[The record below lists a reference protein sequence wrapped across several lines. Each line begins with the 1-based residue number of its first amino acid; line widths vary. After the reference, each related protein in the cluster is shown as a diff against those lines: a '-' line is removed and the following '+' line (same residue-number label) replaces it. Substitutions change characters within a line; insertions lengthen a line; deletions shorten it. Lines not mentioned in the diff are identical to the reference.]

1 MAVIKLRRRMSN
13 QSTNLQ
19 RLRKAKRA
27 FQLLKRCEVSD
38 RIISLCLGAV
48 PLFIYGPNLPIW
60 WIGDDTQILKHVA
73 SQSFWEYFLVPSVWQ
88 ELSPYNL
95 TPWVDA
101 LYDLDLFLFG
111 LRPAIF
117 CLHHLLICALLIV
130 TTYYFLRLWLNRHW
144 AFAASFIF
152 VFSPCY
158 ANNVYFLMTR
168 HYVEGLLWSL
178 LAIIFY
184 IKALRD
190 QRPVLAYWGA
200 LFYLIATLCKEIY
213 VPLVLLLPVWPEEDF
228 GGNRSGCIQ
237 VFSKRLFYFLPFVLM
252 AGAYTFYRRWM
263 LGNWIGGYGDLAP
276 SRTDFSALLNDI
288 SHFLLANNTW
298 LIVVIVPFAIWGI
311 CGGRSD
317 RWKLKCFVLL
327 VVLLSVAPLLDLG
340 GFLCRRHLFLPTFLL
355 LIAVSIGM
363 SRLWRQ
369 RLTGRLVSLLGVLVL
384 FFGLFQAN
392 QYTQNEL
399 RGIADQYSAQGLF
412 LWDVSSNQD
421 ALFVESIPGWYFE
434 GLSWLRTHIEQR
446 EEMARPIIDICYILY
461 TNATTPHWQRFW
473 RYDYGKKQVV
483 RMDPEI
489 VREKCQKCMDVY
501 RSDISLNVRIWQSD
515 GLIYWD
521 LGPYETGRYL
531 LADPETGF
539 TARLNYS
546 GHISGTTDAIEKI
559 KKNYICY
566 VAQEGWTTCSAISH
580 LVAKPE

>member
-1 MAVIKLRRRMSN
+1 MNLIRAIENIVAFSQRRQWATKDLPM
-13 QSTNLQ
+13 
-19 RLRKAKRA
+19 
-27 FQLLKRCEVSD
+27 LKKYGVSD
-38 RIISLCLGAV
+38 RVISLCLGAF
-48 PLFIYGPNLPIW
+48 PFFIYGPNLPIW

-73 SQSFWEYFLVPSVWQ
+73 SQRFWEYFLVPSVWR

-95 TPWVDA
+95 TPWIDA

-111 LRPAIF
+111 LSPTVF
-117 CLHHLLICALLIV
+117 YLHHLLICALLTV
-130 TTYYFLRLWLNRHW
+130 TTYYFLRLWLNRSW
-144 AFAASFIF
+144 AFAASLIF

-178 LAIIFY
+178 WASIFY

-213 VPLVLLLPVWPEEDF
+213 VPLVLLLPVWPEGDF

-237 VFSKRLFYFLPFVLM
+237 VFRKRLFYFLPFVVI
-252 AGAYTFYRRWM
+252 AGAYTLYRRWM
-263 LGNWIGGYGDLAP
+263 LGNWIGGYGDFAP
-276 SRTDFSALLNDI
+276 FRTDFSALLNDVG
-288 SHFLLANNTW
+288 HLLLANNTW
-298 LIVVIVPFAIWGI
+298 LIIVIVPFAIWGI
-311 CGGRSD
+311 CGDRTD
-317 RWKLKCFVLL
+317 RWKLKCFALL
-327 VVLLSVAPLLDLG
+327 VVLLAVAPLLDLR
-340 GFLCRRHLFLPTFLL
+340 GFLYRRHLFLPTFLL
-355 LIAVSIGM
+355 LVAVSIGM

-369 RLTGRLVSLLGVLVL
+369 RLIGRLVSLVGVLVL

-399 RGIADQYSAQGLF
+399 GRLADQYSVQGPF
-412 LWDVSSNQD
+412 LWEVSSSQD

-434 GLSWLRTHIEQR
+434 GLSWLRTHVEQR

-461 TNATTPHWQRFW
+461 TNATTPHWRRLW
-473 RYDYGKKQVV
+473 RYDHDKKRVV

-489 VREKCQKCMDVY
+489 VRKKCQKCLDVY
-501 RSDISLNVRIWQSD
+501 RSDVSLNVRIWQSD

-531 LADPETGF
+531 LADPKTGF
-539 TARLNYS
+539 TARLNCS
-546 GHISGTTDAIEKI
+546 GHIPGTIDAIEKI
-559 KKNYICY
+559 EKNYICY
-566 VAQEGWTTCSAISH
+566 VAQEGWTTCSAMSH